1 MSYNLLKGK
10 KGIIFGAMN
19 DSSIAWHVAKTVHE
33 EGGQFVLSNNALAL
47 RLGTLPQL
55 AEETGS
61 KIIEADATSIPDLE
75 RVFKESQEILGG
87 KIDFLL
93 HSVAMSPNVRKGLHY
108 TEINYDYMME
118 TLDVSAVSLHK
129 MLHVALKQD
138 AFNEWASVLALSYVG
153 AQRVFSSYSDMS
165 NAKALLESVAR
176 QFGYHLGWMKKVRVN
191 TVSQSPTPTTA
202 AKVVK
207 KMDAFKDYSDDMSP
221 LGNASAED
229 CAKLCAVMFSDMT
242 RMVTMQNIFHDGG
255 FSSMGISN
263 KLIDQYMREC
273 PCEDEKNEEKE

>member
-1 MSYNLLKGK
+1 
-10 KGIIFGAMN
+10 MN
-19 DSSIAWHVAKTVHE
+19 DMSIAWHVAKTVKE
-33 EGGQFVLSNNALAL
+33 EGGEFVLTNNALAL
-47 RLGTLPQL
+47 RLGTLQQL
-55 AEETGS
+55 ADETGS
-61 KIIEADATSIPDLE
+61 AIIEADATSLKDLE
-75 RVFKESQEILGG
+75 NLFTESQKILGG

-108 TEINYDYMME
+108 TEINYEYMLE
-118 TLDVSAVSLHK
+118 TLDISAISLHK

-138 AFNEWASVLALSYVG
+138 AFNEWASVLALSYIG

-165 NAKALLESVAR
+165 NAKALLESIAR

-207 KMDAFKDYSDDMSP
+207 KMDAFKDYSEDMSP

-229 CAKLCAVMFSDMT
+229 CAKLCAVLFSDMT
-242 RMVTMQNIFHDGG
+242 RMVTMQNIYHDGG

-273 PCEDEKNEEKE
+273 PCEEEEKKEGE